1 MSGSRSVAL
10 SVRQASTLNSH
21 ESTYPERR
29 SDALSQPIPVLR
41 VVAVGPL
48 ESRLGNTEV
57 LCRSSQSTLLDFFPS
72 MDSGAHDRPSKV
84 ICCFFSAAIVFA
96 FVFSALL
103 LSVSEFRDANHK
115 RDAHDLFNLESIPLR
130 PPSYEFGFFSHDE
143 IYASKCLTTP
153 QYPGVRRLVGMCGP
167 DRAGESGPG
176 QRSFPGAYQWN
187 RPAVSP
193 KEASIITSQP

>member
-10 SVRQASTLNSH
+10 SVRQAGTLNSH

-41 VVAVGPL
+41 VVTVGPL
-48 ESRLGNTEV
+48 ESRLRNTEV
-57 LCRSSQSTLLDFFPS
+57 LCRSSQSPLLDFIPS
-72 MDSGAHDRPSKV
+72 MDFGAHDRPSKV
-84 ICCFFSAAIVFA
+84 ICCFSAAIVFA

-103 LSVSEFRDANHK
+103 LSVSEFQDADHK
-115 RDAHDLFNLESIPLR
+115 RDAHDLFNLKSIPLR
-130 PPSYEFGFFSHDE
+130 PLSYEFGFFSHSE

-167 DRAGESGPG
+167 DRARPTLFPRGISMEPTGCVT
-176 QRSFPGAYQWN
+176 QRSVN
-187 RPAVSP
+187 
-193 KEASIITSQP
+193 ITSQP